1 MTVPFLE
8 GINNGGNHLCLV
20 ANTDLNSL
28 EKNISG
34 AKLVNET
41 ATVTIIQK
49 QGGQGWLE
57 ELGVGADEGDMPQ
70 YHTWRREHC
79 PLTAVL
85 SASPGRYVY
94 SLFTISNPV

>member
-41 ATVTIIQK
+41 ATVTII
-49 QGGQGWLE
+49 
-57 ELGVGADEGDMPQ
+57 
-70 YHTWRREHC
+70 
-79 PLTAVL
+79 
-85 SASPGRYVY
+85 
-94 SLFTISNPV
+94 